1 MYTLKRQFYLFLT
14 LLLGLVVSCRDLD
27 ELNINPNG
35 VDPAIADVNFLL
47 PTVETNVG
55 QTVYNIGFGTFSG
68 IMQHTQQTGWFGGYN
83 NYDWNTLSHS
93 WNGFYSILMN
103 NDEYFRKAVEH
114 NYEFHEGVAR
124 IMRAYVFGLI
134 TDIWGDAPYKGA
146 LKAEQGSAHFMP
158 VFDPQ
163 QEIYHGILADLDTA
177 NTLLSKSANEY
188 RNIVPKQDVV
198 YRGDVSKWQKFANS
212 LALRYYMRLQAKEP
226 AFAEEGI
233 KRIAGDPA
241 KYPLIRVAGDDAN
254 ISFPGTSASVSNPLN
269 IVYDAKPDD
278 GAYMRVKMGK
288 TLVDIMRDYDD
299 PRLGVWANKI
309 EIPLKLVS
317 GTGIDRIVEIDDAH
331 KVREVSQDKVTA
343 FEANGMKVDFNP
355 EYAGVTISHPLVQIF
370 NMNIANGS
378 QGTVNPHASHLNDR
392 YTKTTDPLVLMRLI
406 SAAEINLI
414 LAEAAYRGWI
424 SGAAAG
430 YYTDGVRESFRA
442 WGVEAEFGN
451 YIENASYD
459 GLESII
465 EQKWIAHWSTAQ
477 EAWFDWRRTGLPA
490 LQTGPAAMRPV
501 IPVRWYYHTADEI
514 DKNRVNAEAAIG
526 RLEATPYQGT
536 DQSKNSAWSKMW
548 LLQGTGKPW

>member
-1 MYTLKRQFYLFLT
+1 MHTFKNSFIITFTLVF
-14 LLLGLVVSCRDLD
+14 GLVVSCRDLD

-47 PTVETNVG
+47 PTIQTNIG

-68 IMQHTQQTGWFGGYN
+68 IMQHTQHTGWAGDHN
-83 NYDWNTLSHS
+83 NYEWTTLSHS
-93 WNGFYSILMN
+93 WNGYYSILMN
-103 NDEYFRKAVEH
+103 NEEYFRKAVQD

-134 TDIWGDAPYKGA
+134 TDIWGDAPYKDA
-146 LKAEQGSAHFMP
+146 LKAEYGSAHFMP
-158 VFDPQ
+158 AFDPQ
-163 QEIYHGILADLDTA
+163 QDIYHGILADLDTA
-177 NTLLSKSANEY
+177 NTLLSKTANEY

-198 YRGDVSKWQKFANS
+198 YRGDISKWQKFANS

-233 KRIAGDPA
+233 RRIAGDPA

-254 ISFPGTSASVSNPLN
+254 ISFPGTSRSVSNPLN
-269 IVYDAKPDD
+269 TVYDVDPA

-288 TLVDIMRDYDD
+288 TLVDVMREYDD

-317 GTGIDRIVEIDDAH
+317 GTGIDQTVDIDDEH
-331 KVREVSQDKVTA
+331 KIREVSQDIVTA
-343 FEANGMKVDFNP
+343 FEANGMEVDFDP
-355 EYAGVTISHPLVQIF
+355 EYAGVTISHTLVQIF
-370 NMNIANGS
+370 NMNNANAA
-378 QGTVNPHASHLNDR
+378 QGTVNLHASHLNDR
-392 YTKTTDPLVLMRLI
+392 YRLTSDPLVLMRLI
-406 SAAEINLI
+406 SAAEVNLI

-424 SGAAAG
+424 AGDPAG
-430 YYTDGVRESFRA
+430 YYAAGVRESLNA
-442 WGVEAEFGN
+442 WGVGENADD
-451 YIENASYD
+451 YIEEVPYD

-465 EQKWIAHWSTAQ
+465 EQKWIAHWTTAQ
-477 EAWFDWRRTGLPA
+477 ESWFDWRRTGLPA
-490 LQTGPAAMRPV
+490 LETGPAAVRPV
-501 IPVRWYYHTADEI
+501 LPVRWYYHTTDEI
-514 DKNRVNAEAAIG
+514 DKNRANAEAAIE